1 MDGPAPAVDVQRAHG
16 FIATV
21 RGMSFEFELTTER
34 PSPDTAIIAVGGEI
48 DIFTAPDVRRVGLEA
63 VTDGATRVIL
73 DLSRTTF
80 LDSTGLG
87 VIIGLSKRVRPSG
100 GDVVIVNIDAGI
112 ARTFEITGLNE
123 IFRICETRAEALE
136 AAAEA
141 T

>member
-1 MDGPAPAVDVQRAHG
+1 
-16 FIATV
+16 
-21 RGMSFEFELTTER
+21 MSFEFELTTER

-141 T
+141 G

>member
-1 MDGPAPAVDVQRAHG
+1 
-16 FIATV
+16 
-21 RGMSFEFELTTER
+21 MSFEFALSSER
-34 PSPDTAIIAVGGEI
+34 PSADAVVIDIAGEI

-63 VTDGATRVIL
+63 IADGATRVIL
-73 DLSRTTF
+73 DLTRTSF

-100 GDVVIVNIDAGI
+100 GDVVIVNVDEGI

-123 IFRICETRAEALE
+123 IFRICATRAEALE

-141 T
+141 G